1 MSARERLWFGVRR
14 TRERITSAVSF
25 EKHLRRSDRP
35 KVLFVV
41 DNNGWAQDFKS
52 RNLARELADEFD
64 CHIVYQRNL
73 RARELRRSDIVVVY
87 YWVQFTNPR
96 MRSLSPVFD
105 EIHDRLALG
114 ISDHTTLEG
123 ERRDEGL
130 RTLSERPAVV
140 FANSLLLQREY
151 SAALGRKVYYT
162 PNGVDTAMFTPR
174 TGSRPSGRLRVGW
187 AGSLANHG
195 DNRGYH
201 DIIVPAVERLPQVE
215 LVTAAREDRKRGHDE
230 MVGFYRDLDVY
241 LCASRTE
248 GTPNPCLEAA
258 ACGVGLVSTAV
269 GNMPEFIET
278 GRNGLLVERTV
289 DAFTEV
295 LGRLAEDPDLVASMG
310 AEARGTA
317 IRWDWSVQAEHYREM
332 FRDMLAAA
340 GRVRVRV
347 T

>member
-1 MSARERLWFGVRR
+1 MSTPQRLRFELRR
-14 TRERITSAVSF
+14 AAERITSAARF
-25 EKHLRRSDRP
+25 ERHLRRSDRP

-52 RNLARELADEFD
+52 RNLVRQLADEFD

-73 RARELRRSDIVVVY
+73 RARELRRSDVVVVY
-87 YWVQFTNPR
+87 YWLQFTNPR
-96 MRSLSPVFD
+96 MRALSPVFD
-105 EIHDRLALG
+105 EIRDRLALG

-140 FANSLLLQREY
+140 FANSALLRREY
-151 SAALGRKVYYT
+151 SSALGRRVYYT
-162 PNGVDTAMFTPR
+162 PNGVDTTMFTPR
-174 TGSRPSGRLRVGW
+174 VGTRPPGKLRVGW

-201 DIIVPAVERLPQVE
+201 DIIVPAVERLPHVE

-230 MVGFYRDLDVY
+230 MVGFYQGLDLY
-241 LCASRTE
+241 LCASRSE

-258 ACGVGLVSTAV
+258 SCGVGLVSTAV
-269 GNMPEFIET
+269 GNMPEFIDS

-289 DAFTEV
+289 DAFAEA
-295 LGRLAEDPDLVASMG
+295 LGQLADDPDRVASMG
-310 AEARGTA
+310 AAARETA
-317 IRWDWSVQAEHYREM
+317 IEWDWSVQAEHYREM
-332 FRDMLAAA
+332 FRDMVASA
-340 GRVRVRV
+340 GRI
-347 T
+347 